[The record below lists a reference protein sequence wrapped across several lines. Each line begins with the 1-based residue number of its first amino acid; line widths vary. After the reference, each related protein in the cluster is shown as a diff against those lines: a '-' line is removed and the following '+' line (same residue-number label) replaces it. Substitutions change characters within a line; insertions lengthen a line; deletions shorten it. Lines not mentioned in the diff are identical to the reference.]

1 MSGRGPTRVKDVS
14 AQNFGYLIAFVL
26 PGFLIV
32 LAVAQVSPVVEQWL
46 ETAPQA
52 GATAPTVGGFLYVTL
67 ASVAAGI
74 VASTLR
80 WLVIDSMHHATGI
93 LRPAWNDAGLQEKL
107 EAFEALV
114 SAHYRWYQHYANSLV
129 SLGVFAFARHATG
142 AALAPDRIDVLCGG
156 VALLYWFGS
165 RDTLRRYYAR
175 TTQLL
180 GERAPE
186 FIHDQRTSS
195 ETSHPKH
202 AEVDRD
208 QGGQERRAR
217 PRTRWAGGRSTARF
231 SQVVVLV
238 RERVRKVR
246 L

>member
-1 MSGRGPTRVKDVS
+1 MS

-32 LAVAQVSPVVEQWL
+32 LGVAQVSPVVERWL
-46 ETAPQA
+46 ETAPQSDS
-52 GATAPTVGGFLYVTL
+52 TAPTVGGFLYVTL

-80 WLVIDSMHHATGI
+80 WLVIDSVHHATGI
-93 LRPAWNDAGLQEKL
+93 LRPAWNDAALQDKL

-129 SLGVFAFARHATG
+129 SLGVFVVARRAATATG
-142 AALAPDRIDVLCGG
+142 APDRIDTLCVA
-156 VALLYWFGS
+156 VALLYWLGS

-175 TTQLL
+175 AAQVL

-186 FIHDQRTSS
+186 STHDQRTSP
-195 ETSHPKH
+195 EASHPNH
-202 AEVDRD
+202 HEGDRD
-208 QGGQERRAR
+208 QARQGGCAR
-217 PRTRWAGGRSTARF
+217 PRARSSGRRRIARPA
-231 SQVVVLV
+231 QVVVLV
-238 RERVRKVR
+238 RE
-246 L
+246 